1 MLRKKGQNISEYSIV
16 LALVLLSTIVVLFM
30 FGGTISSY
38 FSKNS
43 AVSVYDG
50 ADRTKEELHSQ
61 NFDSAVAGTTALKT
75 KVLDGSANG
84 DSTAGSDGEIKLGMT
99 LKTPDKPVFGQVV
112 QQTVDNT
119 VYNMGPAQTLNY
131 PNDII
136 TNFNS
141 YPSGLI
147 GSTLNV
153 ASKQLVVS
161 SDASAPNANR
171 TLLYNS
177 IPETAANYTM
187 EMNLSLT
194 GQSGT
199 AGLVFR
205 AENPGTNMNGYSF
218 EAVDK
223 GGAKNLTF
231 FKWVNG
237 VKTVIA
243 SKPASDFGIDINNPQ
258 QTSPI
263 NVSVNGGDFKATING
278 QTFSVF
284 DSTYKSG
291 QVGMNF
297 SGDAAATVKAIKMP
311 TT

>member
-50 ADRTKEELHSQ
+50 ADRTKEELHSE
-61 NFDSAVAGTTALKT
+61 NFDSAVTGSTQVQA

-84 DSTAGSDGEIKLGMT
+84 DSTAGSDAETKLAMT
-99 LKTPDKPVFGQVV
+99 VKTPDKPVLGQVV
-112 QQTVDNT
+112 TETIDNT
-119 VYNMGPAQTLNY
+119 VYSMGPAQVLQS
-131 PNDII
+131 PQDIPA
-136 TNFNS
+136 NFYY
-141 YPSGLI
+141 YPSTI
-147 GSTLNV
+147 TSSLNV
-153 ASKQLVVS
+153 VNRQVMVS
-161 SDASAPNANR
+161 TDASAPNANR
-171 TLLYNS
+171 TLLYKN
-177 IPETAANYTM
+177 IPATAANYTM

-194 GQSGT
+194 GQSGS

-205 AENPGTNMNGYSF
+205 AENPGANMNGYSF
-218 EAVDK
+218 EAVDA
-223 GGAKNLTF
+223 GGTKNLTF

-237 VKTVIA
+237 VKTAIA

-258 QTSPI
+258 QTKPI

-297 SGDAAATVKAIKMP
+297 SGDAAATVRAIKMP